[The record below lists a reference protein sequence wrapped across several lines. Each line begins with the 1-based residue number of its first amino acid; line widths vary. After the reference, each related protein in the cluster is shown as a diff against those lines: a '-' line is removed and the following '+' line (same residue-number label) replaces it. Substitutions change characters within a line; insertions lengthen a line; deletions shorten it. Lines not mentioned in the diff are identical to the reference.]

1 MLIHIHKKNHCV
13 SLRLRRRR
21 RRQHAML
28 GLLPRDERRSVA
40 TLAVPAAVLVFIPV
54 RVFIP
59 VPYSL
64 RHHLSLD

>member
-1 MLIHIHKKNHCV
+1 MLIHIHKNHCV
-13 SLRLRRRR
+13 SLRHGRRRHH
-21 RRQHAML
+21 HAMRL
-28 GLLPRDERRSVA
+28 AFLPLDERRGVRYYGGCA
-40 TLAVPAAVLVFIPV
+40 GGGLRIPV